1 MYLGDVPNETPLTQ
15 VPVVEA
21 KSWLT
26 QEIFWMGVWSSVLA
40 GVVVWALLERPQQR
54 GG

>member
-1 MYLGDVPNETPLTQ
+1 MAFIGDVPDGPVTSLT
-15 VPVVEA
+15 VTEA

-40 GVVVWALLERPQQR
+40 SGIVWYALERKSR
-54 GG
+54 

>member
-1 MYLGDVPNETPLTQ
+1 MYLGEVPPTTPLTQ
-15 VPVVEA
+15 VPLQEA

-40 GVVVWALLERPQQR
+40 SAIVWWALERPSRR
-54 GG
+54 GV

>member
-1 MYLGDVPNETPLTQ
+1 MYLGDLPATTPLTQ

-26 QEIFWMGVWSSVLA
+26 QEIFWMGVWSSVMA
-40 GVVVWALLERPQQR
+40 GVIVWLVLERPHEER
-54 GG
+54 

>member
-1 MYLGDVPNETPLTQ
+1 MYLHELPDTTPITQ

-40 GVVVWALLERPQQR
+40 GIVVWALVERRQ
-54 GG
+54 

>member
-1 MYLGDVPNETPLTQ
+1 MYLHDVPDTASITQ

-40 GVVVWALLERPQQR
+40 GLVVWAVVERR
-54 GG
+54 

>member
-1 MYLGDVPNETPLTQ
+1 MYLGDVTPTMPLTQ
-15 VPVVEA
+15 VPVQEA

-40 GVVVWALLERPQQR
+40 SAIVWWTLERSQR
-54 GG
+54 ER

>member
-1 MYLGDVPNETPLTQ
+1 MAYLHDIPDTTPITH
-15 VPVVEA
+15 VPVIEA

-40 GVVVWALLERPQQR
+40 GIVVWALVERR
-54 GG
+54 H

>member
-1 MYLGDVPNETPLTQ
+1 MAFIGQGPTEPITHVTVTD
-15 VPVVEA
+15 A

-40 GVVVWALLERPQQR
+40 SAIVWFTLERPHR
-54 GG
+54 SS